1 MNATEYGDGRVLLE
15 LDAGVAHVC
24 LNRPEK
30 KNALDTGMFEGLVQA
45 AHRVRD
51 DPSIRVAV
59 LSGAGDCFCSGLD
72 FSTFGAMADGGLDAE
87 SEDVAAASRDLSPAG
102 ANRAQQIAWLW
113 QEVPVPVIAAVRG
126 AAYGGGFHIALGAD
140 IRFIAPDARIAFVE
154 ITWGLVPDLS
164 GTQALRRL
172 VPLDV
177 AKKLIF
183 SGEPISGTQAVAW
196 NLGTE
201 LSDRPLEDAFALA
214 RVIASRS
221 PDAVRAAKQLL
232 NSSGLVSLRE
242 GLANEFQASA
252 GLMGGA
258 NQLEAV
264 VARLQ
269 KREPRFAD
277 PGSGAPGPSE
287 RSADTAD

>member
-1 MNATEYGDGRVLLE
+1 MTTTEFGGGRVSSTLA
-15 LDAGVAHVC
+15 DGIAHVV
-24 LNRPEK
+24 LNRPDK
-30 KNALDTGMFEGLVQA
+30 KNALDQGMFEGLCEA
-45 AHRVRD
+45 AESVGGNRAVRA
-51 DPSIRVAV
+51 VV

-72 FSTFGAMADGGLDAE
+72 FSTFGAMANEGLDAE
-87 SEDVAAASRDLSPAG
+87 NEEVAAAARNLSPAG

-113 QEVPVPVIAAVRG
+113 QEVPMPVIAAVQG
-126 AAYGGGFHIALGAD
+126 AAYGGGFHVALGAD

-183 SGEPISGTQAVAW
+183 SGEPISGEQAVAW

-201 LSDRPLEDAFALA
+201 LSERPLEDAFALA
-214 RVIASRS
+214 RVIAGRS
-221 PDAVRAAKQLL
+221 PDAVRAAKRLL
-232 NSSGLVSLRE
+232 NSSGLVSLE
-242 GLANEFQASA
+242 AGLANEFRASA

-264 VARLQ
+264 MARLQ
-269 KREPRFAD
+269 KRAPNFEDPAD
-277 PGSGAPGPSE
+277 
-287 RSADTAD
+287 